1 MKSNFSFLKENKEY
15 ELFADACIDAEN
27 VASSAPALSV
37 SGSRKALELAVKW
50 LYAADEFLQLPSG
63 RYTLQDLLHDPAFQN
78 EVDAEIRS
86 HMQYIVR
93 MGNYGIHTGN
103 KYTRGDAV
111 LSLSILFDFV
121 EWIDYCYGADY
132 EERKFD
138 ETLIPRSTDDVNQ
151 SISRLEEE
159 IEKQKQS
166 ASVLI
171 DQKDKEIQKLLEKI
185 EEQRQELSKS
195 KVQHQKTRNYS
206 SQDMSEFETR
216 KRFIDADLRMLGWE
230 FSQNRKRNCVEI
242 ELEVHGMPKP
252 ESSDGKG
259 TGYVDYA

>member
-1 MKSNFSFLKENKEY
+1 MLEFKIIIAIVLFIGLLGILVVIGAGELKTKEDTINDI
-15 ELFADACIDAEN
+15 EEEVKC
-27 VASSAPALSV
+27 
-37 SGSRKALELAVKW
+37 LA
-50 LYAADEFLQLPSG
+50 
-63 RYTLQDLLHDPAFQN
+63 
-78 EVDAEIRS
+78 
-86 HMQYIVR
+86 
-93 MGNYGIHTGN
+93 
-103 KYTRGDAV
+103 
-111 LSLSILFDFV
+111 
-121 EWIDYCYGADY
+121 
-132 EERKFD
+132 
-138 ETLIPRSTDDVNQ
+138 
-151 SISRLEEE
+151 E

-259 TGYVDYA
+259 TGYA

>member
-1 MKSNFSFLKENKEY
+1 M
-15 ELFADACIDAEN
+15 FADACIDAEN

-171 DQKDKEIQKLLEKI
+171 DQKDKEIQKLLEKKKDFV
-185 EEQRQELSKS
+185 L
-195 KVQHQKTRNYS
+195 
-206 SQDMSEFETR
+206 
-216 KRFIDADLRMLGWE
+216 
-230 FSQNRKRNCVEI
+230 
-242 ELEVHGMPKP
+242 
-252 ESSDGKG
+252 
-259 TGYVDYA
+259 